1 MVPWKFASLY
11 YGANKWIIS
20 IQPNQKKV
28 KLHLS
33 SQMKLS
39 VFARVCILSDIRHP
53 QHVSTEIEVSIRAWD
68 WSLPLS
74 AQTRNHSHAKIRP
87 ERKNSLTI
95 DIFRKLNLV
104 RYLAVSWLEPKSL
117 DSLPT
122 TSDLSGS
129 AAKEVS
135 PHYDK
140 AMQRERTH
148 A

>member
-1 MVPWKFASLY
+1 MVSWKFASLY
-11 YGANKWIIS
+11 YGANKCIIN
-20 IQPNQKKV
+20 IQPNQKRV

-39 VFARVCILSDIRHP
+39 VFVRVCILSDIRHP

-68 WSLPLS
+68 WLLPLS
-74 AQTRNHSHAKIRP
+74 AQTGNLLQVKIRP

-95 DIFRKLNLV
+95 DIFRKMNLV
-104 RYLAVSWLEPKSL
+104 RYAVVSWLEPKSL

-129 AAKEVS
+129 TAKEFS
-135 PHYDK
+135 PHFDK
-140 AMQRERTH
+140 AMHRVRTPV
-148 A
+148 